1 MLTCP
6 SVVARP
12 QTCNS
17 ARIKAG
23 RDGEQIVAI
32 VLHPIQ
38 GPMDSFEAS
47 MGTPLPNFSVGHT
60 NPLSTHFIVTDL
72 TAIQI
77 AELSSTTYGLDYFKN
92 PTWPL
97 INTLYPIDDVN
108 APFIHIAF
116 KPEASKIALINVIC
130 CIIQEL
136 GVAIPVLASSD
147 LQSDRPSYIMD
158 PTLATQIADC
168 VASGGNIQPPPSW
181 IDLWKRIQDLEVCCF
196 SNTAQINILRIK
208 VAKHET
214 EITLIKIQIKALQDA
229 LADIQGQVSQIPAI
243 LAAIILLQQQIAD
256 ILERCCPVPPDSK
269 CFNYQII
276 AGQEM
281 VITPNQPVHL
291 NLPTKVIDAEPPIVT
306 TGPLWRAKLEG
317 TCTWA
322 LDGIV
327 RFRLNEWCSGTKVR
341 LFVVACGVRNEVA
354 IQTITSTSL
363 QLIQLAF
370 SGFLQP
376 ACDNV
381 YLEVETNDK
390 TAQIVSFAEF
400 KGCCI

>member
-6 SVVARP
+6 SLVSRP
-12 QTCNS
+12 QACNY

-38 GPMDSFEAS
+38 GSMESFEAS
-47 MGTPLPNFSVGHT
+47 MGTPLPHFNVGHQ

-72 TAIQI
+72 TAIQL
-77 AELSSTTYGLDYFKN
+77 AEISSTTFGLDYFKN
-92 PTWPL
+92 PTWPS
-97 INTLYPIDDVN
+97 INILYPIDDIN

-116 KPEASKIALINVIC
+116 KPDASKIALINVIC

-136 GVAIPVLASSD
+136 GVSIPVLSSSD
-147 LQSDRPSYIMD
+147 LQSDRPVYVLD

-181 IDLWKRIQDLEVCCF
+181 IDLWKRIQNLEVCCF
-196 SNTAQINILRIK
+196 SNTAQINILRGK
-208 VAKHET
+208 VAKHEA
-214 EITLIKIQIKALQDA
+214 EIALIKIQISALQNSVNLLLD
-229 LADIQGQVSQIPAI
+229 QVLQIPAI
-243 LAAIILLQQQIAD
+243 LAAIIALQQQIAD
-256 ILERCCPVPPDSK
+256 ILERCCPEIIDQA

-291 NLPTKVIDAEPPIVT
+291 NLPTKVIDSEPPIVT
-306 TGPLWRAKLEG
+306 TGPLWRANLKG
-317 TCTWA
+317 TCTWV

-327 RFRLNEWCSGTKVR
+327 RFKLNEWCAGSKAR
-341 LFVVACGVRNEVA
+341 LFVVACGVRTEVTQ
-354 IQTITSTSL
+354 QTIASTSL
-363 QLIQLAF
+363 QLIQLSF

-376 ACDNV
+376 ACENV

-400 KGCCI
+400 KGCCL